1 MEKEKRVLIVEPDQH
16 MSEKL
21 YQIFRKERFV
31 VSLTERVSEA
41 IRKIQEEHFSV
52 LILDV
57 GVKDMAWSEAIPIVK
72 GLDAHLPII
81 MTSDHNTPELEA
93 SILKHRAFY
102 YHVKSFGTED
112 LILAVRNAID
122 KHLTHG

>member
-122 KHLTHG
+122 KHLSHG

>member
-1 MEKEKRVLIVEPDQH
+1 MEKEKRVLIVEPDQN
-16 MSEKL
+16 MAEKL

-57 GVKDMAWSEAIPIVK
+57 GVKDMVWSEAIPIVR

-81 MTSDHNTPELEA
+81 MTSAHNTPELEA

>member
-57 GVKDMAWSEAIPIVK
+57 GVKDMAWGEAIPIVK

-93 SILKHRAFY
+93 SILKQRAFY

>member
-1 MEKEKRVLIVEPDQH
+1 MEKEKRVLIVEPDQQ
-16 MSEKL
+16 MAEKL

-122 KHLTHG
+122 KHVTHG

>member
-1 MEKEKRVLIVEPDQH
+1 MEKEKRVLIVEPDPH

-93 SILKHRAFY
+93 SILKQRAFY

-122 KHLTHG
+122 KHLSHG

>member
-16 MSEKL
+16 MAEKL

-31 VSLTERVSEA
+31 VSLTERVSEG

>member
-1 MEKEKRVLIVEPDQH
+1 MEKEKRVLIVEPDQN
-16 MSEKL
+16 MAEKL

-122 KHLTHG
+122 KHVTHG

>member
-1 MEKEKRVLIVEPDQH
+1 

-31 VSLTERVSEA
+31 VSLTKRVSEA

-93 SILKHRAFY
+93 AILKQRAFY
-102 YHVKSFGTED
+102 YHVKSFGTDD

>member
-102 YHVKSFGTED
+102 YHVKSFGTDD

>member
-1 MEKEKRVLIVEPDQH
+1 MEKEKRVLIVEPDPQ

-41 IRKIQEEHFSV
+41 IRKIQEEHFSA

-93 SILKHRAFY
+93 SILKQRAFY